1 MPNNMMGRY
10 DIDSFTKKLT
20 ATEIN
25 ATIDGIH

>member
-20 ATEIN
+20 TTEVN